1 MPTVS
6 LTDYK
11 ATQEAA
17 ERQKRLAAAL
27 REQST
32 SPIQVQSYNG
42 IQAPIP
48 WTEVLAKALAGYA
61 ANRKEKKAE
70 EALATGRAKAR
81 TEAMDFV
88 RGLKQETPQDR
99 FIAPPNFQP
108 EQPGFIDRLK
118 AAGQSFMPQQAPQ
131 PAPPPQPMVAP
142 PQGAPMAPAQP
153 MPMPQPAQPEGPYS
167 GYNGPGPMDV
177 SELRQIP
184 AELQNRARSPEEQQQ
199 MLLDAMMSGNPYL
212 ETLAPKMYKDIDEQ
226 EKTAAERERQISA
239 ILQLDIPD
247 DKKRMLIAG
256 MDLGDNPLAKQAFQ
270 EDQYNQGVSGVIAR
284 AVDKYMRGE
293 DLTPA
298 EKEFVNAQLGVLR
311 KQGYI
316 APPRSGGGSGG
327 GGGGRNVRTQVGN
340 DGKTYYSADGANWYS
355 TRAEA
360 MAGG

>member
-1 MPTVS
+1 MPNIS
-6 LTDYK
+6 LTDFK

-48 WTEVLAKALAGYA
+48 WTEVLARALSGYA

-70 EALATGRAKAR
+70 KALATGRAKAR

-118 AAGQSFMPQQAPQ
+118 QAGQSFMPQQAPQ
-131 PAPPPQPMVAP
+131 QAPPPQPMVAP

-199 MLLDAMMSGNPYL
+199 MLLDAAMSGNPYL
-212 ETLAPKMYKDIDEQ
+212 EKLAPSMYEDIESKADA
-226 EKTAAERERQISA
+226 AAERQREIQT
-239 ILQLDIPD
+239 ILSLNIPD
-247 DKKRMLIAG
+247 DRKQMLLAG
-256 MDLGDNPLAKQAFQ
+256 VDIGDNPLAKQAFQ
-270 EDQYNQGVSGVIAR
+270 TEDYNQGTSGVEAK
-284 AVDKYMRGE
+284 ALDLYMSGQP
-293 DLTPA
+293 LTP
-298 EKEFVNAQLGVLR
+298 EQKRVVEGYFGRVQR
-311 KQGYI
+311 QSYI
-316 APPRSGGGSGG
+316 APPRGGGDGPKGRGPKTKTVGG
-327 GGGGRNVRTQVGN
+327 QTFYFVNG
-340 DGKTYYSADGANWYS
+340 DWYDNP
-355 TRAEA
+355 RGE
-360 MAGG
+360 

>member
-48 WTEVLAKALAGYA
+48 WTEVLARALSGYA
-61 ANRKEKKAE
+61 ANRKEAKAE

-108 EQPGFIDRLK
+108 EQPGLIDRLK
-118 AAGQSFMPQQAPQ
+118 QAGQSFMPQQ
-131 PAPPPQPMVAP
+131 APPPQPMVAP

-153 MPMPQPAQPEGPYS
+153 MPMPQGPEAIPQMS
-167 GYNGPGPMDV
+167 DM
-177 SELRQIP
+177 RQIP

-199 MLLDAMMSGNPYL
+199 MLMDAAMSGNPYL
-212 ETLAPKMYKDIDEQ
+212 EKLAPSMYEDIESQ
-226 EKTAAERERQISA
+226 QTAAAERERRMGA
-239 ILQLDIPD
+239 IMRLNLPD
-247 DKKRMLIAG
+247 DQKAALMAEL
-256 MDLGDNPLAKQAFQ
+256 DLGDSNLLGKFFKQEIDTQSPSAA
-270 EDQYNQGVSGVIAR
+270 QGRV
-284 AVDKYMRGE
+284 VDKFLSGKP
-293 DLTPA
+293 LTPQEREIYNLWKA
-298 EKEFVNAQLGVLR
+298 GEIKG
-311 KQGYI
+311 GYI
-316 APPRSGGGSGG
+316 APPRAPGAP
-327 GGGGRNVRTQVGN
+327 RNSNAG
-340 DGKTYYSADGANWYS
+340 DGASNA
-355 TRAEA
+355 TMNALETELRKR
-360 MAGG
+360 GILK

>member
-1 MPTVS
+1 MPNIS
-6 LTDYK
+6 LTDFK

-48 WTEVLAKALAGYA
+48 VTEVLAKALAAYA

-118 AAGQSFMPQQAPQ
+118 QAGQSFMPQQAPQ

-153 MPMPQPAQPEGPYS
+153 MPMPQGPEALPQMS
-167 GYNGPGPMDV
+167 DM
-177 SELRQIP
+177 RQIP

-199 MLLDAMMSGNPYL
+199 MLMDAAMSGNPYL
-212 ETLAPKMYKDIDEQ
+212 ESIAPKMYADLESSMQSQADRDRKIEAIIGLDVPDEQ
-226 EKTAAERERQISA
+226 KRQMVAAME
-239 ILQLDIPD
+239 
-247 DKKRMLIAG
+247 
-256 MDLGDNPLAKQAFQ
+256 LGDNEAFKNAIKPPVPIQ
-270 EDQYNQGVSGVIAR
+270 SPEGVIGLVAQKVAQGQPLTEGEKQIWEIYTAR
-284 AVDKYMRGE
+284 E
-293 DLTPA
+293 
-298 EKEFVNAQLGVLR
+298 R
-311 KQGYI
+311 KRAYI
-316 APPRSGGGSGG
+316 PPRGGGDGPKGRDNNRREPIRVPTLDEIDAAIAARGG
-327 GGGGRNVRTQVGN
+327 
-340 DGKTYYSADGANWYS
+340 
-355 TRAEA
+355 
-360 MAGG
+360 